1 MSGMLVK
8 EWSKGK
14 GRGGGKTV
22 LFLWRS
28 PYELVLAPG
37 RNPEKAFW
45 RLCKR
50 CCTAEKEGGREG
62 GGGEEGE
69 NTTVYKQP
77 RSSREPDQSQTG
89 DRIMESKVGN
99 QSDKTIVNLHWY
111 LSLFADFVSPGG
123 VRSGRGRLRL
133 PPAGRP
139 AQGGRV
145 RLHVTQR

>member
-62 GGGEEGE
+62 GGGEEGGRKIRQ
-69 NTTVYKQP
+69 YKSGLAP
-77 RSSREPDQSQTG
+77 
-89 DRIMESKVGN
+89 VGN
-99 QSDKTIVNLHWY
+99 QISLKQEIESWKARWDK
-111 LSLFADFVSPGG
+111 SK
-123 VRSGRGRLRL
+123 
-133 PPAGRP
+133 
-139 AQGGRV
+139 
-145 RLHVTQR
+145 